1 MSDQV
6 RLLSES
12 VPELAAVAIV
22 VLVAGYLY
30 AGDFERY
37 SIFTVGVFQ
46 RVTHEPAALDGHECR
61 EHWCEVDD
69 VDGERRLWF
78 KEIVLLGVPVAS
90 YGGGEAYYCDD
101 HAHVSIQR
109 GEFKE
114 TRSVSDSVIWAVVW
128 VAEKFATD
136 VETPEESE
144 FDSVQNDITGGIGD
158 AMTLIPIAVLVIS
171 AAVIMKSM
179 DEAMPE

>member
-1 MSDQV
+1 MNSPL
-6 RLLSES
+6 RLLSETP
-12 VPELAAVAIV
+12 PEFAAVAIV

-30 AGDFERY
+30 VGDFEKY

-46 RVTHEPAALDGHECR
+46 RVTHERAALDGHECR

-78 KEIVLLGVPVAS
+78 KEIVLLGVPLAS
-90 YGGGEAYYCDD
+90 YGGGEAYYCED
-101 HAHVSIQR
+101 HAHVRIQT
-109 GEFKE
+109 GEFE
-114 TRSVSDSVIWAVVW
+114 ESRSVSDSVIWAIVW

-144 FDSVQNDITGGIGD
+144 FDSVQNDISSSVGD
-158 AMTLIPIAVLVIS
+158 ALTLAPVALMIIIA
-171 AAVIMKSM
+171 AA
-179 DEAMPE
+179 AMSLMGAGSR